1 MTVPTHDSDGTP
13 IPLQAATPPPATSP
27 GLLERAAEGAAMTA
41 GWGLGAVFG
50 VLAAL
55 RRARPLHPTGKVMA
69 ATLTVRP
76 TGEPTGVPL
85 LDEPGEYRCLVRESR
100 ATGVPSPAPD
110 VIGVALRVTIT
121 EAGAERPADLLFAS
135 TGTGAVT
142 RFTLALRRSA
152 GAGPLTTLLPMAAS
166 IGPLLLALR
175 PNGDGDTLRLAW
187 AQPRGDWHDCGI
199 LRIQRDEV
207 TGDDQALRFDGIAN
221 PLPGLAPYAVVRALR
236 EPSYLLA
243 RQGFP
248 GVGRREGSGD

>member
-13 IPLQAATPPPATSP
+13 IPLRGSAPEAAPSP
-27 GLLERAAEGAAMTA
+27 GLLGRAAERAAMTA

-50 VLAAL
+50 VVAAL
-55 RRARPLHPTGKVMA
+55 RRARPLHPVGKVMT
-69 ATLTVRP
+69 ATLQVRP

-85 LDEPGEYRCLVRESR
+85 LDEAREYRCLVRQSR

-110 VIGVALRVTIT
+110 IVGVALRIVVT
-121 EAGAERPADLLFAS
+121 EAGVERPADLLFAS
-135 TGTGAVT
+135 TGTGAVS

-152 GAGPLTTLLPMAAS
+152 GSGPLTTLLPMAAKA
-166 IGPLLLALR
+166 GPLLLALR
-175 PNGDGDTLRLAW
+175 PNGDGDTFRLAW
-187 AQPRGDWHDCGI
+187 AHVRGDWHDCGI
-199 LRIQRDEV
+199 LRIERDDL
-207 TGDDQALRFDGIAN
+207 GDDYQELRFDGIAN

-248 GVGRREGSGD
+248 GGQRGDSTA

>member
-13 IPLQAATPPPATSP
+13 IPLQASTPPPRPP

-69 ATLTVRP
+69 AILTVRP

-85 LDEPGEYRCLVRESR
+85 LDEPGEYACLVRESR

-121 EAGAERPADLLFAS
+121 EAGAQRPADLLFAS
-135 TGTGAVT
+135 TGTGPVT

-166 IGPLLLALR
+166 TGPLLLALR

-187 AQPRGDWHDCGI
+187 AGPRGDWHDCGT

-207 TGDDQALRFDGIAN
+207 SADDQALRFDGIAN

-248 GVGRREGSGD
+248 GVGRRGGSRA

>member
-1 MTVPTHDSDGTP
+1 MTVPTPDANGTP
-13 IPLQAATPPPATSP
+13 IPLQAPAPPAAVSP
-27 GLLERAAEGAAMTA
+27 GILQRAAEGVAMTA

-55 RRARPLHPTGKVMA
+55 RRARPLHPVGKVMT

-76 TGEPTGVPL
+76 NGGRTGVPL
-85 LDEPGEYRCLVRESR
+85 LDAPGEYRCLVRESR
-100 ATGVPSPAPD
+100 ATGFPAPAPD
-110 VIGVALRVTIT
+110 VIGLALRLTIT
-121 EAGAERPADLLFAS
+121 EAGAHRPADLLFAS
-135 TGTGAVT
+135 TGTGTVT

-175 PNGDGDTLRLAW
+175 PNGDGDTLRLSW
-187 AQPRGDWHDCGI
+187 AQPRGDWHDCGT

-207 TGDDQALRFDGIAN
+207 SEDDQALRFDGIAN

-248 GVGRREGSGD
+248 GVGRRQGARD